1 MAKPKARRPAV
12 DPDDDD
18 DIDTGT
24 GFDPTVDDDEFMQ
37 ALAELD
43 GASGAVVR
51 VSKVRE
57 GRRPEYVGV
66 LSAADFSL
74 QVIQDRY
81 GGGEYTLTVLDGARR
96 YRKQATVAIAQ
107 PLKPLNA
114 PAEPSQLDKLA
125 STIQASMKQTQD
137 VLTLLLTRGQV
148 ASAPA
153 ADPQQ
158 MRTQLLQDLALMK
171 GLLSGGQQGL
181 APDKMVDLIKTGMD
195 IADKA
200 GGGGAD
206 LLSVVGK
213 AVETL
218 GEPLAELIRQRAM
231 IPAGQPAAAS
241 LPVAGAPR
249 PAVQLKPKPQGGVM
263 NMQQAVA
270 YLVGKAAAGSDPGLY
285 ADLIVDNVPAAIL
298 EPIVSGDVVAQLS
311 QIDPR
316 VADHAEWFRDLGRML
331 SEALSP
337 DDAGPGSDSSAAGG
351 NAGDHP
357 AGS

>member
-12 DPDDDD
+12 DGDDDD
-18 DIDTGT
+18 DLGAGA
-24 GFDPTVDDDEFMQ
+24 GFDPAVDDDEFMQ

-125 STIQASMKQTQD
+125 ATIQASMKQTQD

-171 GLLSGGQQGL
+171 GLLSGEQQGL

-231 IPAGQPAAAS
+231 IPAGQPAPAS

-249 PAVQLKPKPQGGVM
+249 PAVQSKPKVLVM
-263 NMQQAVA
+263 NMQQAVGF
-270 YLVGKAAAGSDPGLY
+270 LVDCAAGGSDPGLY
-285 ADLIVDNVPAAIL
+285 ADLILDKVPAAIL
-298 EPIVSGDVVAQLS
+298 APIVAGDVVAQLS
-311 QIDPR
+311 QIDAR
-316 VADHAEWFRDLGRML
+316 VAGHAEWFRDLGRML
-331 SEALSP
+331 SEALSS
-337 DDAGPGSDSSAAGG
+337 DDAGSGSGSSAAGG